1 MILRKGAIAA
11 HKGERILISI
21 NMRDGSVLAVGRGNS
36 DWNYSAPHGAGRI
49 MSRRKAK
56 EKLALK
62 DYVKAMEGVYTTS
75 VNIDT
80 LDEAPMAY
88 KSIEG
93 IIDIIREVKTVWL
106 LAKWLPFCNA
116 STLLPSDIVYKYY
129 QNSSRWRWSFAEHLK
144 GEFFNKF
151 ITFSSRPELIDM
163 SNATCLRDKLEI
175 CDAHDDCSN
184 TDLKA
189 VFDLILNTAIDND
202 LKQKDLPNNI
212 LIISDMEFDSMT
224 GEGVFKKICT
234 KS

>member
-11 HKGERILISI
+11 HKGERILIPI
-21 NMRDGSVLAVGRGNS
+21 NMRDGSMLAVGRGNS

-106 LAKWLPFCNA
+106 LAKWLPLCNA
-116 STLLPSDIVYKYY
+116 STLFPSDIVYKYY